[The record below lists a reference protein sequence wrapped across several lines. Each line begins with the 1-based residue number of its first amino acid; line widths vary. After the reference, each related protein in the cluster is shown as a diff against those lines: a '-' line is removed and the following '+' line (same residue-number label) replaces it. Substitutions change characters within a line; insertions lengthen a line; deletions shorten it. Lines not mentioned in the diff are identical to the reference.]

1 MLYTIL
7 CLALLAGPALGLQ
20 GSCRA
25 ARKCCDGKD
34 TDCAVSQSEQQ
45 NSVLVDLLEEPCYC
59 DHGCLAMG
67 DCCLDFKDYCGVL
80 DCAVSEWSEWS
91 SCDSQCGPGTATRTR
106 TVTRPASN
114 GGTSC
119 PDLRERR
126 SCRGE
131 GGCSAAGRQT
141 APARLLHRH
150 HHATASALR
159 ETAIILPGKYSQLGG
174 EGDATQED
182 KYDVRQNLQ
191 VLRRVQGGEGD
202 EGLQVYRGDRDV
214 GARSRGVR
222 VVREQGGA
230 AAPGRPLLRPRGGEQ
245 ADQVQERDQPGLPR
259 PLDQG
264 GRVGQVPLPGRP
276 ALHIRLR
283 SPPSFTASQNSPS
296 LFASIDSTGSQLK
309 NQQFLVLGILLFIV
323 FQ

>member
-25 ARKCCDGKD
+25 AKKCCDGKD

-67 DCCLDFKDYCGVL
+67 DCCYDFKDYCGVL

-131 GGCSAAGRQT
+131 GGCSAAARQA

-174 EGDATQED
+174 EGDAAQED
-182 KYDVRQNLQ
+182 KYDVRQNLKTFQ
-191 VLRRVQGGEGD
+191 RERNND
-202 EGLQVYRGDRDV
+202 EYCVVFKVEKAMKACRFTEETEMLVRGAEVCVSCESKAVRPHLGDRCS
-214 GARSRGVR
+214 GHGVESKQTR
-222 VVREQGGA
+222 FKNVIS
-230 AAPGRPLLRPRGGEQ
+230 PGCHGRWTKVAVWDKCPCQ
-245 ADQVQERDQPGLPR
+245 A
-259 PLDQG
+259 
-264 GRVGQVPLPGRP
+264 GQ
-276 ALHIRLR
+276 H
-283 SPPSFTASQNSPS
+283 
-296 LFASIDSTGSQLK
+296 
-309 NQQFLVLGILLFIV
+309 FIFV
-323 FQ
+323 